1 MSVTPKD
8 EVLTKERV
16 EISLWRQ
23 PFGEQAGRF
32 QPYALA
38 MTPGDHVLN
47 LLWRLRRLVDPTL
60 VFPDHYCKVGTCGAC
75 ALTVDGRPALAC
87 RTLVRDGIAIA
98 PPKGRTVVADLLTSI
113 RRSDQETVA

>member
-1 MSVTPKD
+1 MSVTQNNETLTEERL
-8 EVLTKERV
+8 EV
-16 EISLWRQ
+16 SLWRQ
-23 PFGEQAGRF
+23 PFGEDTGRF
-32 QPYALA
+32 EPYAVT

-87 RTLVRDGIAIA
+87 RTLVRDGMAIA
-98 PPKGRTVVADLLTSI
+98 PPKGRTVVADLLISA
-113 RRSDQETVA
+113 RRSDLETVA